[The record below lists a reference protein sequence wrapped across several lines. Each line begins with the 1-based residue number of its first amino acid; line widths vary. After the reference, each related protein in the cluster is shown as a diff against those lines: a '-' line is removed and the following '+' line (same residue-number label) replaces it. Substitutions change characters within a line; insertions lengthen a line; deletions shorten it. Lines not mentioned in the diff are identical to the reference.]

1 MTESE
6 ERIWRTILDNRY
18 LSNGEIAE
26 IADVTEEE
34 EQACINRISSLDWR
48 EEKPSVQPQATRITM
63 LETAKQLTGGDR
75 NRSYGPPYDNLKD
88 CANLWEAYLNNKFG
102 AIQLQ
107 PDGGYAARITA
118 EDVAWMMTLL
128 KMTRTFYPGYHP
140 DNYVD
145 GACYAAIAG
154 ECREIEDA
162 EG

>member
-1 MTESE
+1 MTEQE
-6 ERIWRTILDNRY
+6 ERIWKTILDNRH
-18 LSNGEIAE
+18 LSAEEIAT
-26 IADVTEEE
+26 IVGSATEEV
-34 EQACINRISSLDWR
+34 QACINRISSPNWR
-48 EEKPSVQPQATRITM
+48 EEKPSVKPTRVTM
-63 LETAKQLTGGDR
+63 LETAKLLTSGDR
-75 NRSYGPPYDNLKD
+75 NNSYGPPHDNLKD
-88 CANLWEAYLNNKFG
+88 CAHMWEAYLNNKFG

-107 PDGGYAARITA
+107 PDGSYAVRITA